1 MINVEK
7 NKKHVVVTFGPD
19 EHDMLTMAPVKITLS
34 EKEAEGLVSR
44 ICSVTGKAV
53 ATRRA
58 VAAAEKV
65 LVDNGI
71 EEDEAATVLQAV
83 GYALA
88 GIELYPANYTERRLV
103 EVEPTGESRLDQAL

>member
-1 MINVEK
+1 MIKVEK
-7 NKKHVVVTFGPD
+7 NRKHVVLTFVPGTPTAGP
-19 EHDMLTMAPVKITLS
+19 VRITLT
-34 EKEAEGLVSR
+34 ENEAKDLVER
-44 ICSVTGKAV
+44 LGNACGIKAV

-65 LVDNGI
+65 LADNGI
-71 EEDEAATVLQAV
+71 EEDEAAAVLQAV
-83 GYALA
+83 GYTLA

>member
-1 MINVEK
+1 MIKVEK
-7 NKKHVVVTFGPD
+7 NEKHIIVTFGPD

-34 EKEAEGLVSR
+34 EKEAERLASD
-44 ICSVTGKAV
+44 ICSVTGKAM

-71 EEDEAATVLQAV
+71 EEDEASTVLQAV

-88 GIELYPANYTERRLV
+88 GIELYPENYTERRMV
-103 EVEPTGESRLDQAL
+103 EVEPLGENPAV

>member
-7 NKKHVVVTFGPD
+7 NKNHIVVTFGPD
-19 EHDMLTMAPVKITLS
+19 EHDMLTMVPVKITLS
-34 EKEAEGLVSR
+34 EKEAERLASD
-44 ICSVTGKAV
+44 ICSVTGKAM

-71 EEDEAATVLQAV
+71 EEDEASTVLQAV

-88 GIELYPANYTERRLV
+88 GIELYPENYTERRMV
-103 EVEPTGESRLDQAL
+103 EVEPLGENPAV